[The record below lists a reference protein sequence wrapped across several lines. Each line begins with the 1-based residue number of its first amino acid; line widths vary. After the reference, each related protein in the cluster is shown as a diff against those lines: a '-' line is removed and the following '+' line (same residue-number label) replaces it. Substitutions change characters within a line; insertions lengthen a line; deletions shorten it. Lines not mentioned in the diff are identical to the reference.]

1 MFRTLVDLIRLENKI
16 KEIRIGREVELFLFV
31 DEIVEILEIL
41 LENLLEMMNKLNNVV
56 GGRIV
61 FCKLMYVLYS
71 SSRYIEEMDI
81 FLFKIV
87 LKI

>member
-56 GGRIV
+56 GGRIG
-61 FCKLMYVLYS
+61 FCKLMCVLYS